1 MRVYRISV
9 RRFVCDESGAV
20 TVDWVALTAAIL
32 MIGMFVG
39 FSVTS
44 SVPTLA
50 NKVSGVVSNRSVGL
64 E

>member
-1 MRVYRISV
+1 MRLTHMILAP
-9 RRFVCDESGAV
+9 FLIEEDGAV

-32 MIGMFVG
+32 MLGLFTG

-50 NKVSGVVSNRSVGL
+50 NKLSEFVSSRSVGV

>member
-1 MRVYRISV
+1 MRLDSPAL
-9 RRFVCDESGAV
+9 RRFLSDENGAV

-50 NKVSGVVSNRSVGL
+50 NKMSSFVSSRSVGP
-64 E
+64 